1 MAFARDPDMPLRLII
16 PCLGLLLA
24 SCAATPP
31 GPPATPVPVAPT
43 AQEAEPVYAPFPTRT
58 LEALLL
64 AEFAGHR
71 QRADVALAGYVQQ
84 AVVTRDPAIVARAT
98 TIAQY
103 LNQPQTLELSRI
115 WTEVA
120 PDSSEAWY
128 LLALSSLRQQKYDQ
142 LIPSLDR
149 LLDLHPDADLEQ
161 MFLAAI
167 PATPAG
173 QEGLLKALE
182 SVEQNHP
189 ESPHIL
195 FARALVQTQAGN
207 IEPALATVR
216 KARQLRPRSTQAT
229 LLEAKLLTD
238 LGHNKEASQLLA
250 VAVKAKPDSQSLRLN
265 YARSLVRTRDMKGA
279 EREFGTLVEQFPG
292 DDSLRL
298 GLALIAFENNND
310 ALALSE
316 LETLTGSEE
325 HGDEAYFYLG
335 KLAQRQGK
343 AEEAIAAYESVPP
356 GQHFLPA
363 MAETSNLLVQQNRPE
378 ESARR
383 LAEAR
388 TRFPEHRIPL
398 YQLEAELLSERKHHE
413 AARQL
418 LDEAL
423 RQFPDS
429 NALRL
434 SRALV
439 VERLGALEQ
448 FEADVRE
455 VLRTEPD
462 NASALNAL
470 GYTLLERTSRLDEAE
485 GYIRRAHELRPN
497 DPAILDSLGWV
508 RFKRGDIEGALKDL
522 QRAYELFADD
532 EIAAHLGEVLWVR
545 GQKEEARRLWT
556 DALRKHPDSEYIPR
570 TRMRLDP

>member
-24 SCAATPP
+24 GCAATPP
-31 GPPATPVPVAPT
+31 VPPTTPAPATTTV
-43 AQEAEPVYAPFPTRT
+43 QEPEPVYAPFPTRT

-84 AVVTRDPAIVARAT
+84 AVATRDPAVVARAT

-115 WTEVA
+115 WTEVS

-189 ESPHIL
+189 DSPHIL

-310 ALALSE
+310 ILALNE

-325 HGDEAYFYLG
+325 HADEAFFYLG
-335 KLAQRQGK
+335 RLAQRQGK
-343 AEEAIAAYESVPP
+343 ADEAITAYESVPP

-363 MAETSNLLVQQNRPE
+363 MAEISNLLVQQNRPE
-378 ESARR
+378 ESGRR

-398 YQLEAELLSERKHHE
+398 YQLEAELLSERKQHE
-413 AARQL
+413 AAKQL

-423 RQFPDS
+423 KQYPNS

-448 FEADVRE
+448 FEADIRE

-470 GYTLLERTSRLDEAE
+470 GYTLLERTNRQDEAE

-497 DPAILDSLGWV
+497 DPAILDSLGWS

-545 GQKEEARRLWT
+545 GQKEEARRLWS
-556 DALRKHPDSEYIPR
+556 DALRKHPGSEYIPR